1 MKPEPKGCL
10 IVLISYVFEQHFIL
24 IAVPRLTGLP
34 AYEAN
39 AAGQAI
45 ERLRAARLIILI
57 QGQNLDRF

>member
-1 MKPEPKGCL
+1 MKLEPKGCL

-39 AAGQAI
+39 AAGQASHT
-45 ERLRAARLIILI
+45 AYAR
-57 QGQNLDRF
+57 